1 MSDVY
6 ALFAPFITSWRQTR
20 TDVIVR
26 IGLLQNG
33 SYLAGDVGE
42 LRAFVAELDAIVDGL
57 RRGEV
62 APLSKVYR
70 CCHIVRGWP
79 ARDELIER
87 IWLLSATYKHTLFI
101 TRPIPPSP

>member
-6 ALFAPFITSWRQTR
+6 AQFSPFLASWRQLR
-20 TDVIVR
+20 PDIVVR
-26 IGLLQNG
+26 IGLLRNG
-33 SYLAGDVGE
+33 AILAGKLEE
-42 LRAFVAELDAIVDGL
+42 LEKFLAALDAIVEGL

-62 APLSKVYR
+62 APLSDVYR

-87 IWLLSATYKHTLFI
+87 VGLLAVTYKHTLFI
-101 TRPIPPSP
+101 TRPLPSP